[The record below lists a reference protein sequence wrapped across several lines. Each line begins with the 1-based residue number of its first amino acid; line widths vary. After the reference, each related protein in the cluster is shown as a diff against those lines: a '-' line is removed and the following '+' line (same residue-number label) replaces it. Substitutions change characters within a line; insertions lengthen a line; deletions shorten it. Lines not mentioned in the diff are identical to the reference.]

1 MRGASFLSYFCAG
14 VLLTNSVPHVVVA
27 VTGRRNPTA
36 FGRNSSPFVNLLWS
50 GINVASGSLLFR
62 FADKRE
68 HGNVP
73 DSKAWQFPYSAGCL
87 ALSAFGVLYAW
98 FTAWVKEQRPQ
109 AASEGREP

>member
-68 HGNVP
+68 HG
-73 DSKAWQFPYSAGCL
+73 SFPI
-87 ALSAFGVLYAW
+87 
-98 FTAWVKEQRPQ
+98 QQ
-109 AASEGREP
+109 DASPCRRSECSTRGSPHG